1 MLSQGCSASFLHLSL
16 VGVGETPACLSVPN
30 VHPLRIRTMTFTLGH
45 PVRWTAASE
54 TGDSASPR
62 WKSRIFPYGGNCLFA
77 PRGFQRTHI
86 PEALGLFGPWL
97 VAAQFSQRWAV
108 LTTRACQRAPAGE
121 TLASWHDT
129 TQLSAPSARV

>member
-54 TGDSASPR
+54 TGDSASLR
-62 WKSRIFPYGGNCLFA
+62 WKPRIFPYGGNCLFA

-86 PEALGLFGPWL
+86 PEALGFIW
-97 VAAQFSQRWAV
+97 S
-108 LTTRACQRAPAGE
+108 
-121 TLASWHDT
+121 LASSSSVFTAVGRFDYARLSEGSSRGNLS
-129 TQLSAPSARV
+129 QLA